1 MRAGK
6 YIDDNIYLDVQTDT
20 DGVSRAEVNLD
31 INRNVTARG
40 SVGSDGNT
48 TIGLFFERDY

>member
-6 YIDDNIYLDVQTDT
+6 YLDDNIYLDVQTDT
-20 DGVSRAEVNLD
+20 DGDSRAEINLD
-31 INRNVTARG
+31 LSDSVTARG

-48 TIGLFFERDY
+48 TIGLFYERDY